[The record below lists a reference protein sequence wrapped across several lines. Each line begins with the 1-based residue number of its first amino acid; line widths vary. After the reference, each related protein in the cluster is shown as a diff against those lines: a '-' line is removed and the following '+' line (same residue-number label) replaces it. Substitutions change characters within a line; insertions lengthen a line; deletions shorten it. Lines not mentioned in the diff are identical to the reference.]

1 MSIEYIK
8 NKVSECVIRVPNYL
22 IYLNYNKEQQ
32 LDGKSILIDYHART
46 IYYLVFRKNTMIQK
60 NMEKEYAVINRVF
73 DLDNLEFPRGITD
86 AKVSKHDIEKT

>member
-8 NKVSECVIRVPNYL
+8 NKVSECAIRVPNYL

-32 LDGKSILIDYHART
+32 LDGKSILIDYQART

-73 DLDNLEFPRGITD
+73 DLDNLEFLIGITH
-86 AKVSKHDIEKT
+86 AKVFKHDIEKT